1 MKHVLLLASQ
11 SATRKELLSKIE
23 FPFTVIKQDA
33 NEHSIDWS
41 LPLEQLVTLIAALKM
56 DSVEMP
62 QLPEGSIAFVLTA
75 DTLCQDQAGVNHG
88 KPDDY
93 QDAVAKIKAL
103 RKGSMVSTGFCIEKR
118 ELKAGIWY
126 TVERKISVVTA
137 ECMFVVPD
145 NWIERYIAHSPA
157 LEVAG
162 AIAIEGYGLQFLHSL
177 AGSYT
182 AILGLPLY
190 EVRDALEELGF
201 FAPELSA

>member
-1 MKHVLLLASQ
+1 MKHALLLASQ
-11 SATRKELLSKIE
+11 SATRKELLSKID
-23 FPFTVIKQDA
+23 FPFIVVSQDA
-33 NEHSIDWS
+33 DEHSVDWN
-41 LPLEQLVTLIAALKM
+41 LPLEQLVALIAALKM
-56 DSVEMP
+56 DSVAMP
-62 QLPEGSIAFVLTA
+62 ELPEGSTAFVLTA

-103 RKGSMVSTGFCIEKR
+103 SKGSMVSTGFCLEKR
-118 ELKAGIWY
+118 QLNAGVWY
-126 TVERKISVVTA
+126 TIERKISVVTA

-145 NWIERYIAHSPA
+145 NWIDRYITHSPA

-162 AIAIEGYGLQFLHSL
+162 GIAIEGYGLQFLHSL

-190 EVRDALEELGF
+190 EVRAALEELGF
-201 FAPELSA
+201 FEV